1 MNVSQRIIKKP
12 LNSLLTLAKSFID
25 KDPKEKLQKFMAKG
39 NKKLRKHE
47 MEIMKL

>member
-1 MNVSQRIIKKP
+1 M
-12 LNSLLTLAKSFID
+12 D
-25 KDPKEKLQKFMAKG
+25 KDPKEKLQKVMAKG